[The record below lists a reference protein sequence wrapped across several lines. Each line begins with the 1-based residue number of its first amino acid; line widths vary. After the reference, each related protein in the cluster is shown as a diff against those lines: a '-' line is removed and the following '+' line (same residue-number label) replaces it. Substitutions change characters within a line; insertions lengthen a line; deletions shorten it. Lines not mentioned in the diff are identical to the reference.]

1 MKPLFALSLL
11 ILSLVFTPLMA
22 QVETLVLKPGSEGE
36 DTWFHDRDGHR
47 DKNYATKREIVPS
60 VFS

>member
-22 QVETLVLKPGSEGE
+22 QVETLVLKPGSEG
-36 DTWFHDRDGHR
+36 
-47 DKNYATKREIVPS
+47 
-60 VFS
+60 